1 MRTGLRGA
9 MRWAACAAGVGLGLV
24 PMTGSAQEPEA
35 LEETKEARRTLL
47 MAMPGMPATSMWG
60 LVGQLGVGV
69 EHAVGS
75 HMALVGAVQVS
86 GALQGTETFFPGGSG
101 SSSQSW
107 GVGVEPGVH
116 FYLSGQAPE
125 GFWVGPHLELSTYHW
140 STRSEYPLGSI
151 SSPGEVQLM
160 TVESRARTVQYGGSL
175 RLGYTAIL
183 APGLTLQVGAGLTA
197 LSSRNTTFGMP
208 APGGGVAAAEVES
221 QQVLGGPGG
230 LNDVRH
236 WSVVPRMTLGVGWAF

>member
-24 PMTGSAQEPEA
+24 PMTGSAQETEA
-35 LEETKEARRTLL
+35 LEEAQEARRTLV
-47 MAMPGMPATSMWG
+47 MAMPGMPATSLWG

-75 HMALVGAVQVS
+75 HVALVGAVQVS

-101 SSSQSW
+101 SSYQSW

-125 GFWVGPHLELSTYHW
+125 GFWVGPHLELSTNHW
-140 STRSEYPLGSI
+140 SSRNEYLLSPG
-151 SSPGEVQLM
+151 SSPEEVQLL
-160 TVESRARTVQYGGSL
+160 TVESRSRTVQYGGSL

-197 LSSRNTTFGMP
+197 LSNRNTNFGMP
-208 APGGGVAAAEVES
+208 RPLGGVAAAEVES
-221 QQVLGGPGG
+221 QQLLGGLGGPNE
-230 LNDVRH
+230 LRN
-236 WSVVPRMTLGVGWAF
+236 WSVAPRMTIGVGWAF